1 MIMKLSKSV
10 IVAKIICILNAQII
24 FFIVLGVAMRQRLE
38 SVKIY
43 SIIQVSSHYI
53 LSLMTSVVA
62 QKTLPAYTRYK
73 TISFK
78 L

>member
-10 IVAKIICILNAQII
+10 IVVKIICILNAQMI

-43 SIIQVSSHYI
+43 SIIHVSSHYI
-53 LSLMTSVVA
+53 LSLMTSVA
-62 QKTLPAYTRYK
+62 ARKTLPAYTRNK
-73 TISFK
+73 AISFK

>member
-10 IVAKIICILNAQII
+10 IVVKIICILNAQMI
-24 FFIVLGVAMRQRLE
+24 FSIVLGVAMRQRLE

-43 SIIQVSSHYI
+43 SIIHVSSHYI

-62 QKTLPAYTRYK
+62 QKTLPAYTRNK
-73 TISFK
+73 AISFK